1 MQKQKED
8 IIDILFSHKTLS
20 LGYKILKAI
29 IVLYF
34 SIFFTIL
41 DFHFMRLHADIEN
54 TDLFVYI
61 YILAFAL
68 YFSFIYFLMV
78 KASKE
83 FLVGLIL
90 LAYFIGNL
98 LFFPIPYKEI
108 FSIISLLFFLYYIF
122 SVSNKEE
129 K

>member
-1 MQKQKED
+1 MQKQKKD
-8 IIDILFSHKTLS
+8 IVDVLFTHKTLS
-20 LGYKILKAI
+20 VGYKILKAI

-41 DFHFMRLHADIEN
+41 DFHFLRLHIN
-54 TDLFVYI
+54 LQYGVWYVYI

-108 FSIISLLFFLYYIF
+108 FSIISLLFFLYYIV

>member
-1 MQKQKED
+1 MQKSKKD
-8 IIDILFSHKTLS
+8 IVDILFSYKTLS
-20 LGYKILKAI
+20 VGYKILKAI

-41 DFHFMRLHADIEN
+41 DFHFMRLHVN
-54 TDLFVYI
+54 LQNNFWYVYI
-61 YILAFAL
+61 YILVLAL

-78 KASKE
+78 RASKK

-90 LAYFIGNL
+90 LAYFSGNL
-98 LFFPIPYKEI
+98 LFLPSPYKEI
-108 FSIISLLFFLYYIF
+108 LLNISLLFFLYYIIF
-122 SVSNKEE
+122 VRVKEE